1 MALMAALTEV
11 DRLQVFASDN
21 RKELDLIGGAD
32 ADRTRD
38 LLNAIQALSQTELQP
53 HHGEIFQ
60 LIGYYPRCQ
69 PTSPA
74 GRRRFAHSAAF
85 SPRAAAF
92 FVCGRRILSPK
103 KLCFG
108 GRAK

>member
-1 MALMAALTEV
+1 MLSESQIV
-11 DRLQVFASDN
+11 R
-21 RKELDLIGGAD
+21 DLIGGAD

-74 GRRRFAHSAAF
+74 VADSLTPPRSVESVKRGHVVRRHQAALVVGD
-85 SPRAAAF
+85 AF
-92 FVCGRRILSPK
+92 EVARYHVE
-103 KLCFG
+103 
-108 GRAK
+108 